1 MINRYELVNRHNP
14 IMKDVNPESPLSVGN
29 GEFAFTVDVTGLQT
43 LYKEQIEH
51 EVPLCTMSQW
61 GWHKTPAKANK
72 YYTMDDLVMTEYESV
87 DRTVT
92 YAVDKIQGNEEV
104 YHWLRE
110 NPHRLN
116 LARISFFWEDKE
128 ITSDQIKDIRQELNL
143 YEGIINSKFWVEG
156 YSVKVT
162 TVCHQ
167 EEDILGIYIESE
179 ALLLNKLTVK
189 FLFPY
194 GSPDITA
201 SDWEKPNSHHT
212 IVKKQDENSWQL
224 ERTLDQD
231 SYHMAIKAETK
242 AELHNTNMH
251 EFTLRALEG
260 FLCFTC
266 SFTKE
271 QSSTKEHT
279 FTKEHSFTKELSFH
293 KEPKEYKEDE
303 LTFSKVVKSSITS
316 YRDFWENG
324 AIVDFSGSTDQRANE
339 LERRV
344 ILSLY
349 LLKIQSCGSIPPQ
362 ETGLTCNSWYGKFHL
377 EMHLWHSAFLPLW
390 NRSRY
395 LEKSLFWYQEHLP
408 KARENAK
415 RNGYAGA
422 RWPKMVACDAIDS
435 PSPIA
440 TLLIWQQ
447 PHILFMLELLY
458 RDTKRED
465 ILREYWN
472 IVKETADFMCDFAKW
487 NEKKKCYDLPA
498 PLIPAQERFNP
509 RTTSNP
515 TFELEYWSFGLKI
528 AASWAKRLGKEK
540 KEWEFVASHMA
551 LLPVDDGRYLSHE
564 GCVDTFTHFNE
575 DHPSML
581 LAYGLLP
588 GERADAQYVRNT
600 YDKIMECWEFDTMW
614 GWDFAFMA
622 MTKVRLGDPS
632 GAIDILLMDTSKNSY
647 VASGNNYQ
655 RLRHD
660 LPLYLPGNGSLLLAV
675 AMMVAGYQG
684 CEEETPGFPKDG
696 SWCVRQERMLP
707 FPY

>member
-14 IMKDVNPESPLSVGN
+14 IMEEVNPESPLSVGN

-61 GWHKTPAKANK
+61 GWHKTPTKANK
-72 YYTMDDLVMTEYESV
+72 YYTMDDLVMTEFDSI

-92 YAVDKIQGNEEV
+92 YAVEKIPGNEEV
-104 YHWLRE
+104 YNWLRE

-116 LARISFFWEDKE
+116 LVRISFFWEDKE
-128 ITSDQIKDIRQELNL
+128 ITSNQIKDIKQELNL
-143 YEGIINSKFWVEG
+143 FEGIINSRFLIEG
-156 YSVKVT
+156 FLVKVT

-167 EEDILGIYIESE
+167 ERDTIGIYIESE

-201 SDWEKPNSHHT
+201 SDWEKPDSHHT
-212 IVKKQDENSWQL
+212 TIKKQEEGSWYL
-224 ERTLDQD
+224 ERMLDQD
-231 SYHMAIKAETK
+231 SYLVTIKTETK
-242 AELHNTNMH
+242 AELFNAKRH
-251 EFTLRALEG
+251 EFTLKSLEDS
-260 FLCFTC
+260 LCFTC
-266 SFTKE
+266 SFAK
-271 QSSTKEHT
+271 K
-279 FTKEHSFTKELSFH
+279 LSYH
-293 KEPKEYKEDE
+293 NESKEYKEEE
-303 LTFSKVVKSSITS
+303 LTFSKVVNSSIVS

-324 AIVDFSGSTDQRANE
+324 AIVDFSGSSDQRANE

-349 LLKIQSCGSIPPQ
+349 LLKIQSCGSMPPQ

-377 EMHLWHSAFLPLW
+377 EMHLWHTAFLPLW

-395 LEKSLFWYQEHLP
+395 LEKSLSWYQEHLP
-408 KARENAK
+408 EARENAK

-422 RWPKMVACDAIDS
+422 RWPKMVAYDAIDS
-435 PSPIA
+435 PSSIA

-447 PHILFMLELLY
+447 PHILYMLELLY

-465 ILREYWN
+465 ILRGYWD
-472 IVKETADFMCDFAKW
+472 IVSETADFMCDYAHW
-487 NEKKKCYDLPA
+487 NEKKRCYDLPA

-509 RTTSNP
+509 RTTVNP
-515 TFELEYWSFGLKI
+515 TFELEYWNFGLKI

-540 KEWEFVASHMA
+540 KEWEFVADHMVA
-551 LLPVDDGRYLSHE
+551 LPVDEGRYLSHE
-564 GCVDTFTHFNE
+564 GCIDTFTHYNE

-588 GERADAQYVRNT
+588 GEQADARYIQNT
-600 YDKIMECWEFDTMW
+600 FDKVMECWKFDTMW

-622 MTKVRLGDPS
+622 MTKVRLGDPN
-632 GAIDILLMDTSKNSY
+632 GAIDILLMDTPKNSY
-647 VASGNNYQ
+647 VKSGNNYQ

-675 AMMVAGYQG
+675 AMMVAGYEG
-684 CEEETPGFPKDG
+684 CKEATPGFPKDG
-696 SWCVRQERMLP
+696 SWCVKQERMLP

>member
-1 MINRYELVNRHNP
+1 MGVIMINRYELVNRHNP
-14 IMKDVNPESPLSVGN
+14 IMKEMNPESPLSVGN

-43 LYKEQIEH
+43 LYKEQEEK

-61 GWHKTPAKANK
+61 GWHKTPVMDHK
-72 YYTMDDLVMTEYESV
+72 YYTMNDLVMTEYDSV

-92 YAVDKIQGNEEV
+92 YAVDKIPGNEEV

-110 NPHRLN
+110 NPHRFN
-116 LARISFFWEDKE
+116 LARIGFFWEGKE
-128 ITSDQIKDIRQELNL
+128 IASNQIKDIKQELNL
-143 YEGIINSKFWVEG
+143 YEGIINSRFLVEG

-167 EEDILGIYIESE
+167 EKDTLGIHIESE
-179 ALLLNKLTVK
+179 ALSLNKLTVK
-189 FLFPY
+189 ILFPY

-201 SDWEKPNSHHT
+201 SDWAEPNSHQT
-212 IVKKQDENSWQL
+212 TVKQQEGSWYL
-224 ERTLDQD
+224 ERKLDQD
-231 SYHMAIKAETK
+231 SYHVAIKAETN
-242 AELHNTNMH
+242 AELQNPKEH
-251 EFTLRALEG
+251 EFVIRALEDS
-260 FLCFTC
+260 LCFTC
-266 SFTKE
+266 SFLKAPIEGTNWE
-271 QSSTKEHT
+271 M
-279 FTKEHSFTKELSFH
+279 SFSEI
-293 KEPKEYKEDE
+293 
-303 LTFSKVVKSSITS
+303 VKSSIVS
-316 YRDFWENG
+316 YHDFWENG

-349 LLKIQSCGSIPPQ
+349 LLKIQSCGSMPPQ

-395 LEKSLFWYQEHLP
+395 LEKSLSWYQEHLP
-408 KARENAK
+408 QAKENAK

-422 RWPKMVACDAIDS
+422 RWPKMVAYDAIDS

-447 PHILFMLELLY
+447 PHILYMLELLY
-458 RDTKRED
+458 RDTKNEN
-465 ILREYWN
+465 ILKQYWN
-472 IVKETADFMCDFAKW
+472 IIKETAEFMCDFAQW
-487 NEKKKCYDLPA
+487 NEKRKCYDLPA
-498 PLIPAQERFNP
+498 PLIPAQERFKP
-509 RTTSNP
+509 STTSNP

-528 AASWAKRLGKEK
+528 AASWAKRLGEEK
-540 KEWEFVASHMA
+540 KEWEFVAAHMA
-551 LLPVDDGRYLSHE
+551 PLPVEDGRYLSHE
-564 GCVDTFTHFNE
+564 GCLDTFTHFNE

-588 GERADAQYVRNT
+588 GERADANYVSNT
-600 YDKIMECWEFDTMW
+600 YDKIMECWKFDTMW
-614 GWDFAFMA
+614 GWDFALMA

-632 GAIDILLMDTSKNSY
+632 GAIDILLMDTPKNSY

-675 AMMVAGYQG
+675 AMMAAGYEG
-684 CEEETPGFPKDG
+684 CEEEAPGFPKDG

>member
-14 IMKDVNPESPLSVGN
+14 IMKEINPESPLSVGN
-29 GEFAFTVDVTGLQT
+29 GEFAFTVDATGLQT
-43 LYKEQIEH
+43 LYKEQKEK

-61 GWHKTPAKANK
+61 GWHRTPAMGNK

-92 YAVDKIQGNEEV
+92 YAVDKVPGNEEV

-116 LARISFFWEDKE
+116 LVRIAFFWEDKE
-128 ITSDQIKDIRQELNL
+128 ITSEQIKDIRQDLNL
-143 YEGIINSKFWVEG
+143 YEGIINSRFSVEG

-167 EEDILGIYIESE
+167 EKDTLGFHIESE
-179 ALLLNKLTVK
+179 ALHLNKLTVK

-194 GSPDITA
+194 GSSDITA
-201 SDWEKPNSHHT
+201 SDWEKPHRHQTS
-212 IVKKQDENSWQL
+212 VKKQEEGSWYL

-231 SYHMAIKAETK
+231 SYHMVINAETK
-242 AELHNTNMH
+242 VEFENTKKH
-251 EFTLRALEG
+251 EFSLKGLEDT
-260 FLCFTC
+260 LCFTC
-266 SFTKE
+266 SFYNNSKE
-271 QSSTKEHT
+271 ETVEN
-279 FTKEHSFTKELSFH
+279 LSFA
-293 KEPKEYKEDE
+293 E
-303 LTFSKVVKSSITS
+303 VVKSSIAS

-349 LLKIQSCGSIPPQ
+349 LLKIQSCGSMPPQ

-395 LEKSLFWYQEHLP
+395 LEKSLSWYQEHLP
-408 KARENAK
+408 EARMNAK

-422 RWPKMVACDAIDS
+422 RWPKMVAYDAIDS

-447 PHILFMLELLY
+447 PHILYMLELLY
-458 RDTKRED
+458 RDTKREN
-465 ILREYWN
+465 ILSEYFT
-472 IVKETADFMCDFAKW
+472 IVKETADFMCDFAQW

-509 RTTSNP
+509 STTSNP

-528 AASWAKRLGKEK
+528 AASWAKRLGQDK
-540 KEWEFVASHMA
+540 KEWEFVANNMA
-551 LLPVDDGRYLSHE
+551 PLPVDSNRYLSHE
-564 GCVDTFTHFNE
+564 GCIDTFTHFNE

-588 GERADAQYVRNT
+588 GERADADYVKNT
-600 YDKIMECWEFDTMW
+600 YDKILECWKFDTMW
-614 GWDFAFMA
+614 GWDFALMA

-632 GAIDILLMDTSKNSY
+632 GAIDILLMDTPKNSY

-684 CEEETPGFPKDG
+684 CEEEAPGFPKDG
-696 SWCVRQERMLP
+696 SWCVKQERMLP

>member
-14 IMKDVNPESPLSVGN
+14 IMKEVDPESPLSVGN
-29 GEFAFTVDVTGLQT
+29 GEFAFTVDATGLQT
-43 LYKEQIEH
+43 LYKEQIENK
-51 EVPLCTMSQW
+51 VPLCTMSQW
-61 GWHKTPAKANK
+61 GWHKTPVKANK
-72 YYTMDDLVMTEYESV
+72 YYTMEDLVMTEYDSV

-92 YAVDKIQGNEEV
+92 YAVDKIPGNEEV
-104 YHWLRE
+104 YDWLRQ

-128 ITSDQIKDIRQELNL
+128 ISSDQIKDIRQELNL
-143 YEGIINSKFWVEG
+143 YEGIINSRFSVEG
-156 YSVKVT
+156 YPVKVT
-162 TVCHQ
+162 TICHQ
-167 EEDILGIYIESE
+167 EEDILGIHIESE
-179 ALLLNKLTVK
+179 ALHLNKLSVR

-201 SDWEKPNSHHT
+201 SDWEKPNSHQT
-212 IVKKQDENSWQL
+212 TVKKHRENSWYL
-224 ERTLDQD
+224 ERRLDQD
-231 SYHMAIKAETK
+231 FYYVAIKTETK
-242 AELHNTNMH
+242 VEFENPKEH
-251 EFTLRALEG
+251 EFVIRALEDS
-260 FLCFTC
+260 LCFTC
-266 SFTKE
+266 SFE
-271 QSSTKEHT
+271 
-279 FTKEHSFTKELSFH
+279 KELSFH
-293 KEPKEYKEDE
+293 KEVNGYREEE
-303 LTFSKVVKSSITS
+303 LSFSKVVNSSITS
-316 YRDFWENG
+316 YRNFWDNG
-324 AIVDFSGSTDQRANE
+324 AIVDFSGSIDQRAKE

-349 LLKIQSCGSIPPQ
+349 LLKIQSCGSMPPQ

-395 LEKSLFWYQEHLP
+395 LEKSLSWYEKHLP
-408 KARENAK
+408 EARMNAK

-422 RWPKMVACDAIDS
+422 RWPKMVAYDAIDS
-435 PSPIA
+435 PSTIA

-447 PHILFMLELLY
+447 PHILYMLELLY
-458 RDTKRED
+458 HDTKRDE
-465 ILREYWN
+465 ILSEYWN
-472 IVKETADFMCDFAKW
+472 IVKETADFMCDFAQW

-498 PLIPAQERFNP
+498 PLIPAQERFKP
-509 RTTSNP
+509 STTSNP

-528 AASWAKRLGKEK
+528 AVTWAKRIGKEN
-540 KEWEFVASHMA
+540 KEWEFVANHMA
-551 LLPVDDGRYLSHE
+551 PLPVDDGRYLSHE
-564 GCVDTFTHFNE
+564 GCIDTFTHFNE

-588 GERADAQYVRNT
+588 GERAEAQYVQNT
-600 YDKIMECWEFDTMW
+600 YDKIMDCWKFDTMW
-614 GWDFAFMA
+614 GWDFALMA

-632 GAIDILLMDTSKNSY
+632 GAIDILLMDTPKNSY

-655 RLRHD
+655 RLRDD

-684 CEEETPGFPKDG
+684 CKEEAPGFPKDG
-696 SWCVRQERMLP
+696 SWCVKQEGMLP